1 MKKLIA
7 IFVTLILVLV
17 AVPMSVFANE
27 GGKSLNTQLTRLELQ
42 NDNGETI
49 KEISVGSSFRLFAD
63 YSINDTVHTGDYF
76 DMTVPSEV
84 DLSSAFTNY
93 NFTLNDSQGEV
104 IANATIKPSDNGG
117 GTVHVVFN
125 EKANNKS
132 NLKGNLFFYA
142 RGNAKGVKLGEV
154 TPIKITINNSNANSY
169 SVAPP
174 VKFTPNKPVSGTE
187 VIGKWANPSK
197 SKDRADWRIRIN
209 KSGQDLKNVVITDKI
224 KSGNGEYLP
233 EFKLQKVTFA
243 EAGNITSYG
252 EEVDV
257 TNKIKYNSDKT
268 SFTLDLGSIGTQ
280 GYLLSYATTV
290 NDEDPVQNNSAE
302 LTANAIDPSKS
313 SGVWLYKAAGG
324 GLSTEISGK
333 LRIRKVDSETGK
345 GLAGAKFKVTKGDKS
360 FELTSNDKGIA
371 LSDKLELGEYNV
383 TEVTAPSGYKATD
396 EVFTVNVTKDG
407 GVLTIKN
414 TKEKPETPT
423 KPEEP
428 NKPDTPNKPEKPNV
442 DVPNKPEEPS
452 KPEKPEE
459 PSKPEK
465 PNKPETPNVDV
476 PNKPEEPK
484 KPDTPSIEVPK
495 ENKVEQPK
503 ENNQESPRVEQKT
516 IAKKFKD
523 IPKTGDDMNIIL
535 YSFVSGFSAGV
546 VIYLLKR
553 KRNR

>member
-17 AVPMSVFANE
+17 AVPMSVFADE

-49 KEISVGSSFRLFAD
+49 KEISVGSSFKLFAD

-125 EKANNKS
+125 EKVNNKS

-345 GLAGAKFKVTKGDKS
+345 GLAGAKFKVVKGNKS

-414 TKEKPETPT
+414 TKEKP
-423 KPEEP
+423 
-428 NKPDTPNKPEKPNV
+428 NV

-465 PNKPETPNVDV
+465 PNKPETP
-476 PNKPEEPK
+476 
-484 KPDTPSIEVPK
+484 SIEVPK

-516 IAKKFKD
+516 VVKKFKD

-553 KRNR
+553 KRSR

>member
-104 IANATIKPSDNGG
+104 IANATIRPSDNGG

-174 VKFTPNKPVSGTE
+174 VKFTPNKP
-187 VIGKWANPSK
+187 
-197 SKDRADWRIRIN
+197 
-209 KSGQDLKNVVITDKI
+209 
-224 KSGNGEYLP
+224 
-233 EFKLQKVTFA
+233 
-243 EAGNITSYG
+243 
-252 EEVDV
+252 
-257 TNKIKYNSDKT
+257 
-268 SFTLDLGSIGTQ
+268 
-280 GYLLSYATTV
+280 
-290 NDEDPVQNNSAE
+290 
-302 LTANAIDPSKS
+302 
-313 SGVWLYKAAGG
+313 
-324 GLSTEISGK
+324 
-333 LRIRKVDSETGK
+333 
-345 GLAGAKFKVTKGDKS
+345 
-360 FELTSNDKGIA
+360 
-371 LSDKLELGEYNV
+371 
-383 TEVTAPSGYKATD
+383 
-396 EVFTVNVTKDG
+396 
-407 GVLTIKN
+407 
-414 TKEKPETPT
+414 
-423 KPEEP
+423 
-428 NKPDTPNKPEKPNV
+428 EKPNV

-484 KPDTPSIEVPK
+484 KPETPSIEVPK

-516 IAKKFKD
+516 VVKKFKD

-546 VIYLLKR
+546 VMYLLKR